1 MRKRDFPAAEVRRL
15 QAPRKLD
22 ALDAASE
29 EFFEHV
35 TPIAIVRPVY
45 GCRRWF
51 KSEQGLSTI
60 NVPRDV
66 FFCGHANR
74 GDGVVYIS
82 DQARITWEQ
91 NCDGK

>member
-1 MRKRDFPAAEVRRL
+1 MRKRDFPAVEPRRL

-35 TPIAIVRPVY
+35 IPIVIVSPAR
-45 GCRRWF
+45 GCRRGL
-51 KSEQGLSTI
+51 KSEQGLSPI
-60 NVPRDV
+60 NVPRDI
-66 FFCGHANR
+66 FICSHANH
-74 GDGVVYIS
+74 GDGVFYIS